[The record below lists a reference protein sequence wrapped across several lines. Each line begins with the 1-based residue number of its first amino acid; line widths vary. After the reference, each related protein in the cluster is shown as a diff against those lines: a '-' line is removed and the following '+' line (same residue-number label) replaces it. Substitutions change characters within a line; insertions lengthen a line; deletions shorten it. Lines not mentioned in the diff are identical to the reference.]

1 MENEIYYEQMV
12 VSKKTLNQ
20 FETLYQDKK
29 NEIIKDLKNIIK
41 EKYNIDIIDIIDN
54 EPDNSECSRRSNE

>member
-12 VSKKTLNQ
+12 VSNKTLNQ

-29 NEIIKDLKNIIK
+29 NEIIKDLKKIIK
-41 EKYNIDIIDIIDN
+41 EKYNIDIIDN

>member
-1 MENEIYYEQMV
+1 MEHEIYYEQMV
-12 VSKKTLNQ
+12 VSNKTLNQ

-29 NEIIKDLKNIIK
+29 NEIIKDLKKIIK
-41 EKYNIDIIDIIDN
+41 EKYNIDIIDN

>member
-1 MENEIYYEQMV
+1 MEHEIYYEQMV

-29 NEIIKDLKNIIK
+29 NEIIKDLKKIIK
-41 EKYNIDIIDIIDN
+41 EKYNIDIIDN

>member
-29 NEIIKDLKNIIK
+29 NEIIKDLKKIIK
-41 EKYNIDIIDIIDN
+41 EKYNIDIIDN